1 MTDTTASLADKLRQH
16 RLFRAATIYAI
27 AGWLLIQFADICLE
41 AFEAPTWIMQ
51 TFLVM
56 VLAGFPITL
65 TGIWLLARTDADRPT
80 NALASILTILVAV
93 LLSFV
98 GYWYFA
104 EQQPVQNPG
113 LSERQHASTSNP
125 VLAVL
130 PFVNMS
136 SNTENEYLADGIT
149 EDVITLLAQSP
160 GTEVIARNS
169 TFKYKNQNPDIR
181 DVGRDLGADYAIE
194 GSIRPFGDRIRV
206 TVQVIETAT
215 GAHIWAEK
223 YDRPLAEFFEVQ
235 DEVSLG
241 VAAAVGDA
249 VFREG
254 YQRASQS
261 RTENLTAWALT
272 SRANVKFN
280 LNWFD
285 ELAVENARQAV
296 ALDPDYALAHAVL
309 GRVMAIRSL
318 ADLENH
324 TGAEEAEAEARLA
337 ARLAPD
343 DPRVQAYLAVSLLW
357 TGHPVEALAIAER
370 VPRMSPSY
378 AEGLMYYGDILIHN
392 GRSQDAIPYLEKGI
406 KLTPSAPQLG
416 FYLFLL
422 GEALMHQG
430 NFLAAEEHLIA
441 AKRLFSRK
449 NSLALVHLAGTQLQL
464 GKVEEAKASLR
475 RVDPALD
482 YFIDDAQGIMEY
494 YSTDG
499 GGEYFKSVWADLEA
513 LAATLQTELK

>member
-1 MTDTTASLADKLRQH
+1 MTNTPNSFVDSLRQH
-16 RLFRAATIYAI
+16 RLFRVATIYAI
-27 AGWLLIQFADICLE
+27 VGWLLIQFADICLE
-41 AFEAPTWIMQ
+41 AFESPPWIMQ
-51 TFLVM
+51 AFLVI
-56 VLAGFPITL
+56 VLAGFPITV
-65 TGIWLLARTDADRPT
+65 TCIWLLARKNSDGPSKAVVP
-80 NALASILTILVAV
+80 ILTIIVAV
-93 LLSFV
+93 LLSF
-98 GYWYFA
+98 GAYHYFA
-104 EQQPVQNPG
+104 NNQAKQNPT
-113 LSERQHASTSNP
+113 SAISQQVRTSNP

-130 PFVNMS
+130 PFANMS
-136 SNTENEYLADGIT
+136 SDAENEYLADGIT

-160 GTEVIARNS
+160 GMEVIARNS

-181 DVGRDLGADYAIE
+181 DVGRDLGAEYVIE

-261 RTENLTAWALT
+261 RTEKLTAWAAT
-272 SRANVKFN
+272 SRANVNFN
-280 LNWFD
+280 LNMLD
-285 ELAVENARQAV
+285 ELAVESARQAV

-309 GRVMAIRSL
+309 GRVLAIQSL
-318 ADLENH
+318 ADVDNH
-324 TGAEEAEAEARLA
+324 AGAEEAEAEARLA

-357 TGHPVEALAIAER
+357 TGQPVEALAIGER
-370 VPRMSPSY
+370 VPKMSPSY

-422 GEALMHQG
+422 GEGLMHQG
-430 NFLAAEEHLIA
+430 NFVAAEEPLIA
-441 AKRLFSRK
+441 ANRLFSRE

-464 GKVEEAKASLR
+464 GKVEEAKANLKLADPSLGS
-475 RVDPALD
+475 
-482 YFIDDAQGIMEY
+482 FINDAQRIMEF

-499 GGEYFKSVWADLEA
+499 GGEYFKSVWAGLEA
-513 LAATLQTELK
+513 LAATLEN